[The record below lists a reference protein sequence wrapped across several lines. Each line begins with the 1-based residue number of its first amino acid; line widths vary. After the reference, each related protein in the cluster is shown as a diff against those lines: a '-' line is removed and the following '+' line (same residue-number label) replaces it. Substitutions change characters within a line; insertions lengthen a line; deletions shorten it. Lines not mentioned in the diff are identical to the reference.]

1 MWNSYV
7 EYDDG
12 RTLVPVPCTAEDF
25 MNIII
30 HLRCLLE
37 AIRLE
42 RDEGFP
48 SLQVLHTREAKTD

>member
-1 MWNSYV
+1 M
-7 EYDDG
+7 DA
-12 RTLVPVPCTAEDF
+12 RLCRCQAQLAEDF

-30 HLRCLLE
+30 HLSCLLE

>member
-1 MWNSYV
+1 
-7 EYDDG
+7 
-12 RTLVPVPCTAEDF
+12 VPVPGTAEDF